1 MCWPSKLIQ
10 IYILGKCDITSSGNF
25 FPLKKIQTDM
35 ARSKFYGKLRRY
47 RFTRKGRG
55 NCTVAIEKIR
65 RPQKKLQKRRA
76 FLRVN

>member
-1 MCWPSKLIQ
+1 MCWPSKLIK
-10 IYILGKCDITSSGNF
+10 IYLSDKFDIKSSGNF
-25 FPLKKIQTDM
+25 LPLKKIQTDM
-35 ARSKFYGKLRRY
+35 ASKFYGKLRRY

>member
-1 MCWPSKLIQ
+1 
-10 IYILGKCDITSSGNF
+10 
-25 FPLKKIQTDM
+25 M
-35 ARSKFYGKLRRY
+35 ASKFYGKLRRY